1 MTFKAEISERVMWE
15 LSMAVADRDILVEWL
30 RYALAHFEDVVCDSE
45 AEDII
50 ELIENLGVP
59 Q

>member
-1 MTFKAEISERVMWE
+1 MTFKAEISERVVWE
-15 LSMAVADRDILVEWL
+15 LSMTEDDRDILVEWL

-50 ELIENLGVP
+50 ELMQELGVP